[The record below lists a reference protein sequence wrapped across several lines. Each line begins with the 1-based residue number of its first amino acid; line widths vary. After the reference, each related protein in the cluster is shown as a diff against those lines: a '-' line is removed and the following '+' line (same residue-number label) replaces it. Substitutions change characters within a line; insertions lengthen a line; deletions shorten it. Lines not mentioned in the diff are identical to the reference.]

1 MTRRAPP
8 ILRHLPAPLPDGLK
22 RGLEHG
28 LDHGPDGRAAGL
40 MLVAGTVIS
49 LGFVE
54 LLRSPLQQLSTQAI
68 QTLTLRTMVFA
79 APLVVN
85 LLLLLHIGPDLLSA
99 ESPQAAWWQGG
110 GRTLLAGAF
119 QGLVLTLY
127 FQAAVLVVTVLS
139 FAPIAPLHELGVLS
153 GSLEPAR
160 FTLSLLKGA
169 VYGAA
174 VVALCLRQRQRPREG
189 ARRMAHTI
197 LQATALLAGLDLLWA
212 ISFDPLQIS
221 GG

>member
-1 MTRRAPP
+1 MTSRAPAL
-8 ILRHLPAPLPDGLK
+8 LRHLPGSLPAGLG
-22 RGLEHG
+22 RG
-28 LDHGPDGRAAGL
+28 LDHSPDGRAAGL
-40 MLVAGTVIS
+40 MLLAGAVIS
-49 LGFVE
+49 LGFLE

-68 QTLTLRTMVFA
+68 QLLTLRTMVFA

-99 ESPQAAWWQGG
+99 GQAPAAWWQGG
-110 GRTLLAGAF
+110 GRALLAGAF

-127 FQAAVLVVTVLS
+127 FLAAVLVVTVLS
-139 FAPIAPLHELGVLS
+139 FAPIAPLRELAALS
-153 GSLEPAR
+153 GSLEPGMFA
-160 FTLSLLKGA
+160 LSLLKGA
-169 VYGAA
+169 AYGAA

-197 LQATALLAGLDLLWA
+197 LQATALLAGLDLFMA

>member
-1 MTRRAPP
+1 M
-8 ILRHLPAPLPDGLK
+8 
-22 RGLEHG
+22 
-28 LDHGPDGRAAGL
+28 
-40 MLVAGTVIS
+40 IS

-85 LLLLLHIGPDLLSA
+85 LLLLHIGPELLSA
-99 ESPQAAWWQGG
+99 ESPPAAWWQGS

-127 FQAAVLVVTVLS
+127 FLAAVLAVTGLS
-139 FAPIAPLHELGVLS
+139 FAPIAPLRELGALS

-160 FTLSLLKGA
+160 FALCLLKGA
-169 VYGAA
+169 AYGAA